1 MVVNYQ
7 NHIVCVTRSIS
18 IGGAKRKDFDI
29 STKER
34 TKYTTFCLAKSQN
47 IAA

>member
-7 NHIVCVTRSIS
+7 NRIVCVTQSIS

-29 STKER
+29 LAKER
-34 TKYTTFCLAKSQN
+34 TKYTAFCLTKS
-47 IAA
+47 